1 MRLFVPAGVLLSSGF
16 EDQLKMD
23 MQKGRML
30 MDAFIF
36 PDNKAIGNGTP
47 TFIVDVDTAHA
58 TALEEHLKRYIL
70 RSKVQLRKTNHS
82 VIQAWGPTCTKLW
95 GNYIPEKHTRGL
107 PTGSIVPR
115 VGFTDIGCRD
125 PRHAELGLRFLM
137 DEQLQ
142 DGTRRMLS

>member
-115 VGFTDIGCRD
+115 DGFTDIGCRD